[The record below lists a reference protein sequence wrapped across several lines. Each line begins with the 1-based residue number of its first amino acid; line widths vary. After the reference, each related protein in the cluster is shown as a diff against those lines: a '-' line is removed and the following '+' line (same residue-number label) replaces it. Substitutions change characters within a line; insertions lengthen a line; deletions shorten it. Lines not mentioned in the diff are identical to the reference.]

1 MAGRSWLNLAPF
13 VLRHSHQAKGT
24 SSWLRLPRFGLG
36 LTLLTAGLLV
46 TTRPAA
52 AMVPFVFVPQ
62 PEALEGAG
70 RGIAQA
76 AAKLL
81 RFGQPEDAARLADLT
96 VRLLPNE
103 PIGWV
108 LLAEAELRSN
118 RSEQALKAL
127 EKAKRLDP
135 TNPGIWF
142 AEGAVALRNNRPAD
156 ALVLL
161 RRGLQLDNQ
170 NAGAYFDLGNAYFML
185 SQPNEAMASFNKAA
199 SLRKNFWEAI
209 NNQGLVL
216 FELDRRSEAMDRWRK
231 VLTSK
236 PDAAEPS
243 LALGS
248 SLLLT
253 NTQQRAEALR
263 LAKNALNED
272 PNYVKESYQKDQLW
286 GPKLRAAARNLLS
299 QPELKSAV
307 ERASANAN
315 GSSSR
320 PE

>member
-1 MAGRSWLNLAPF
+1 MAGRSWLNSAPC
-13 VLRHSHQAKGT
+13 LRRLIQDSRGNV
-24 SSWLRLPRFGLG
+24 SRLRQLRFGLS
-36 LTLLTAGLLV
+36 LPLLAAGLLV

-118 RSEQALKAL
+118 RTEQALKAL

-142 AEGAVALRNNRPAD
+142 AEGAVALRSNRPSD
-156 ALVLL
+156 ALALL
-161 RRGLQLDNQ
+161 RRGLQLDGQ
-170 NAGAYFDLGNAYFML
+170 NAGAHFDLGNAYLML
-185 SQPNEAMASFNKAA
+185 AQPNEALASFIKAA
-199 SLRKNFWEAI
+199 SLRTNFWEAI

-231 VLTSK
+231 VLSSK
-236 PDAAEPS
+236 PDAAETS

-248 SLLLT
+248 SLFLT
-253 NTQQRAEALR
+253 NPQNRAEAVR
-263 LAKNALNED
+263 LANNALNED
-272 PNYVKESYQKDQLW
+272 PNYVKERYQKDQLW
-286 GPKLRAAARNLLS
+286 GPKLRAAARHLLS
-299 QPELKSAV
+299 QPELKSTV

-315 GSSSR
+315 GNGST

>member
-1 MAGRSWLNLAPF
+1 MAGRSWLNLTPF
-13 VLRHSHQAKGT
+13 VLRHPHQPKGT
-24 SSWLRLPRFGLG
+24 SSWLRLRRFGLG

-62 PEALEGAG
+62 AEALEGAG

-135 TNPGIWF
+135 NNPGIWF

-161 RRGLQLDNQ
+161 RRGLQ
-170 NAGAYFDLGNAYFML
+170 
-185 SQPNEAMASFNKAA
+185 
-199 SLRKNFWEAI
+199 
-209 NNQGLVL
+209 
-216 FELDRRSEAMDRWRK
+216 
-231 VLTSK
+231 
-236 PDAAEPS
+236 
-243 LALGS
+243 
-248 SLLLT
+248 
-253 NTQQRAEALR
+253 
-263 LAKNALNED
+263 
-272 PNYVKESYQKDQLW
+272 
-286 GPKLRAAARNLLS
+286 
-299 QPELKSAV
+299 
-307 ERASANAN
+307 
-315 GSSSR
+315 
-320 PE
+320 

>member
-1 MAGRSWLNLAPF
+1 MAGRSWLNWAPF
-13 VLRHSHQAKGT
+13 VRCHPQPPKGT
-24 SSWLRLPRFGLG
+24 ATRKRRPGFALS
-36 LTLLTAGLLV
+36 LTLVTAGLLV
-46 TTRPAA
+46 TGRPAA
-52 AMVPFVFVPQ
+52 AMVPYVFVPQ
-62 PEALEGAG
+62 TEALEGAG

-156 ALVLL
+156 ALALL
-161 RRGLQLDNQ
+161 RRGLQLDGQ
-170 NAGAYFDLGNAYFML
+170 NAGAYFDMGNAYLML
-185 SQPNEAMASFNKAA
+185 AQPNEALTSFNKAA
-199 SLRKNFWEAI
+199 SLRQNFWEAI

-216 FELDRRSEAMDRWRK
+216 FELDRRPEAMERWRK

-236 PDAAEPS
+236 ADAAETS
-243 LALGS
+243 LALAS
-248 SLLLT
+248 SLFLT
-253 NTQQRAEALR
+253 SPQHRADAVR
-263 LAKNALNED
+263 LAINALNED
-272 PNYVKESYQKDQLW
+272 PNYVKESYQKEQLW

-315 GSSSR
+315 GSSSTQ
-320 PE
+320 E

>member
-1 MAGRSWLNLAPF
+1 
-13 VLRHSHQAKGT
+13 
-24 SSWLRLPRFGLG
+24 
-36 LTLLTAGLLV
+36 
-46 TTRPAA
+46 
-52 AMVPFVFVPQ
+52 MVPFVFVPQ
-62 PEALEGAG
+62 AEALEGAG

-96 VRLLPNE
+96 VRLIPNE

-127 EKAKRLDP
+127 ERAKRLDP
-135 TNPGIWF
+135 NNPGIWF

-161 RRGLQLDNQ
+161 RRGLQLDNK
-170 NAGAYFDLGNAYFML
+170 NAGAFFDLGNAYFML

-216 FELDRRSEAMDRWRK
+216 FELDRRQEAMDRWRK

-236 PDAAEPS
+236 PDVAETS

-248 SLLLT
+248 SLFLT
-253 NTQQRAEALR
+253 NPQQRDEALR

-272 PNYVKESYQKDQLW
+272 PNYVKDSYQKDQLW
-286 GPKLRAAARNLLS
+286 GPKLRAAARSLLS

>member
-1 MAGRSWLNLAPF
+1 MAGRSRLNLAPF
-13 VLRHSHQAKGT
+13 VLRHSHQAKRT

-46 TTRPAA
+46 TTRPAV

-231 VLTSK
+231 VLISK

-253 NTQQRAEALR
+253 NPQQRAEALR

>member
-1 MAGRSWLNLAPF
+1 MAGRSWLNWAPF
-13 VLRHSHQAKGT
+13 VLRHLQHPKGAIG
-24 SSWLRLPRFGLG
+24 WLQRTRCG
-36 LTLLTAGLLV
+36 LTLPLLTAGLLV
-46 TTRPAA
+46 TTQPAA

-62 PEALEGAG
+62 AEALEGAG

-156 ALVLL
+156 ALALL
-161 RRGLQLDNQ
+161 RRGLQLDGQ
-170 NAGAYFDLGNAYFML
+170 NAGAYFDMGNAYLML
-185 SQPNEAMASFNKAA
+185 AQPNEALTSFNKAA
-199 SLRKNFWEAI
+199 SLRQYFWEAV

-216 FELDRRSEAMDRWRK
+216 FELDRRPEAMDRWRK
-231 VLTSK
+231 VLSSK
-236 PDAAEPS
+236 ADAAETS
-243 LALGS
+243 LALGT

-253 NTQQRAEALR
+253 NPQQRTEALR
-263 LAKNALNED
+263 LANNALNED
-272 PNYVKESYQKDQLW
+272 PNYVKESYQKEQLW

-299 QPELKSAV
+299 QPELKAAV

-315 GSSSR
+315 GRSTML
-320 PE
+320 E